1 MLFKNLFLS
10 IITIFAVSIGVARAD
25 LQHPCS
31 SSYPCSPGSYCD
43 NGSCLTCPVGHYC
56 QNNHQYPCSGNT
68 YTALQGQSSCQTCP
82 SERPYANQQHI
93 DCMACNAGPFIIE
106 SDVLCIQCPSGQYAN
121 PAHTECLTNCDDGTV
136 EEGVCQPNQQTEC
149 DPGAYLNT
157 NGECVECSAGYYCVG
172 GQTGMQICPKD
183 TYSSSAQSECTKCP
197 DGYVTESEGAGY
209 VVGADLT
216 NICKKQKTVL
226 KIGNGTEPLPV
237 YLREGRINRAV
248 VRVKNN

>member
-1 MLFKNLFLS
+1 MVFRKLFLLVFM
-10 IITIFAVSIGVARAD
+10 TLAVCTGGVYAD

-31 SSYPCSPGSYCD
+31 SSYPCSAGSYCD
-43 NGSCLTCPVGHYC
+43 NGSCEPCHVGNYC
-56 QNNHQYPCSGNT
+56 VNNNEYECSRNT
-68 YTALQGQSSCQTCP
+68 YTALEGQSSCQTCP
-82 SERPYANQQHI
+82 SDMPYANEQHI
-93 DCMACNAGPFIIE
+93 YCTPCSGGAFIVE
-106 SDVLCIQCPSGQYAN
+106 DWVCVACPSGQYAN
-121 PAHTECLTNCDDGTV
+121 PEHTECLTNCDNGTV

-157 NGECVECSAGYYCVG
+157 NGECLECSAGYYCVG
-172 GQTGMQICPKD
+172 GQAGMQICPKD
-183 TYSSSAQSECTKCP
+183 TYSSAAQSECTKCP
-197 DGYVTESEGAGY
+197 DGYVTESEGTGY

-226 KIGNGTEPLPV
+226 KIGKGTETLPV